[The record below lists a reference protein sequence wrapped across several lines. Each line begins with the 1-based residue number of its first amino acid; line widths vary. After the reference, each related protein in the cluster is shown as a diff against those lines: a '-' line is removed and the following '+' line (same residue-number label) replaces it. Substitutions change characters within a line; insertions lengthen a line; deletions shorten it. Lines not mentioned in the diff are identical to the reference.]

1 MRGKRRKRT
10 KTFYEKTIA
19 IFLSLDVQV
28 RDDDRAVLFT
38 LPLIQLIPAMVLLGK
53 LVLWLILG
61 AWAAWDLCSVLMRF
75 RQKAARAIYD
85 CGSTIL
91 ALWILDLHG
100 WINNFRVM
108 LAIAG
113 IGFKSALF
121 GIGVLI

>member
-1 MRGKRRKRT
+1 MSRNRKRT

-38 LPLIQLIPAMVLLGK
+38 LPLIQLIPAMVLLEK

-61 AWAAWDLCSVLMRF
+61 AWAVWDLGSVLMRF
-75 RQKAARAIYD
+75 KQKAARAISD

-91 ALWILDLHG
+91 ALWISDLRG

>member
-1 MRGKRRKRT
+1 MSRNRKRT

-28 RDDDRAVLFT
+28 RDDDKAVLFT
-38 LPLIQLIPAMVLLGK
+38 LPLIQLIPAMVLLEK

-61 AWAAWDLCSVLMRF
+61 AWAVWDLGSVLMRF
-75 RQKAARAIYD
+75 KQKPAWAIYD
-85 CGSTIL
+85 CGSMTL
-91 ALWILDLHG
+91 ALWILDLRR